1 MRKLLGHIESI
12 NSLAFSPDGRTLAS
26 AGGGWSL
33 DYAIRLWD
41 IETGKHLQMPVGH
54 SWIVTTVGFSPNGRK
69 LASGSWDG
77 TVVLCEL
84 DSSTELGVKPL
95 TIRTTTLGRIK
106 RTALLQN
113 YPNPFNPETWIP
125 YQLADDADVTLSIY
139 DQNGHIVR
147 TLDIGHQKSGGYRD
161 RASAAY
167 WDGRNQNGE
176 RVANGTYYYQLN
188 AGDYTASRRMVI
200 VK

>member
-12 NSLAFSPDGRTLAS
+12 NTLAFSPDGRTLAS

-54 SWIVTTVGFSPNGRK
+54 TWIVSTVGFSPNGCK

-77 TVVLCEL
+77 TVVLWEL

-113 YPNPFNPETWIP
+113 YPNPFNPETWMP
-125 YQLADDADVTLSIY
+125 YQLANDSLVTLTIY
-139 DQNGHIVR
+139 DQKGHIVR
-147 TLDIGHQKSGGYRD
+147 TLDIGHKVAGVYRD
-161 RASAAY
+161 KAKAAF

-176 RVANGTYYYQLN
+176 PVTSGAYYYQFR
-188 AGDYTASRRMVI
+188 AGDYNALRRMAI